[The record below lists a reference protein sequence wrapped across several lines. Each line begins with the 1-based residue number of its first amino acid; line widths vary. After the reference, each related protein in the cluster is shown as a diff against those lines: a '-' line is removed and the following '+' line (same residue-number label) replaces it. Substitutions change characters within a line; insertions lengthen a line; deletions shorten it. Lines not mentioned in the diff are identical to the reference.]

1 MKTLIVYY
9 SYTGNTKK
17 IAEKIHKE
25 IGGDIAEIKT
35 VVPYKGSYNS
45 VVEQG
50 KKEVNQ
56 GYMPEI
62 EPLGVNLEEYDT
74 IILGTPVW
82 WYTFAPTVKT
92 FLEQNDFSGKKI
104 YTFTTNGGW
113 IGHTFKDVEKVCTGA
128 SVKGEI
134 NIRFDE
140 DKLRTPENEIERLL
154 AVWATV

>member
-9 SYTGNTKK
+9 SYTGNTKT

-35 VVPYKGSYNS
+35 VVPYKGNYNS
-45 VVEQG
+45 IVEQG

-62 EPLGVNLEEYDT
+62 EPLGVNLKEYDT

-82 WYTFAPTVKT
+82 WYTFAPAVKT
-92 FLEQNDFSGKKI
+92 FLEQNDFSDKTI
-104 YTFTTNGGW
+104 YSFATNGGW
-113 IGHTFKDVEKVCTGA
+113 IGHTFKDIEKACAGA
-128 SVKGEI
+128 SIKQEL
-134 NIRFDE
+134 NIQFNE
-140 DKLRTPENEIERLL
+140 NNLYTPEYKIENWIKKIMR
-154 AVWATV
+154 

>member
-35 VVPYKGSYNS
+35 VVPYKESYNS

-82 WYTFAPTVKT
+82 WYTFAPAVKT

-104 YTFTTNGGW
+104 YTFATNGG
-113 IGHTFKDVEKVCTGA
+113 
-128 SVKGEI
+128 
-134 NIRFDE
+134 
-140 DKLRTPENEIERLL
+140 
-154 AVWATV
+154 